1 MMRFLGI
8 LWPKTVRGAVGR
20 VALLALVAF
29 GVDAFWLEPASL
41 HVVEH
46 AIVLKRADAGDIGT
60 LRIAVIGDLH
70 AGSQYIDLEKVRRVV
85 TLTNAAKPD
94 LILLAG
100 DYIHATYWSTG
111 IPIEDTAAILKDLH
125 APLGVHAVIGN
136 HDQWQDKAHVA
147 AALRAVGISVLENQS
162 AAIRDGGRT
171 LSLVGIGD
179 FYTDA
184 ADPERALAQVP
195 KGRAALC
202 FTHSPDVF
210 PILPR
215 TCLLTVAAHTHGGQV
230 ALPLIGRLIVPS
242 HYGQRYAAGLVHE
255 NDKYLFTSTGIGTS
269 IIPVRFGVP
278 PEISILTVSPQP

>member
-1 MMRFLGI
+1 MRFLGI

-20 VALLALVAF
+20 VILLALIAL
-29 GVDAFWLEPASL
+29 GIDAFWLEPSSL
-41 HVVEH
+41 RVVEH
-46 AIVLKRADAGDIGT
+46 AIVLQRADAGDIGK

-70 AGSQYIDLEKVRRVV
+70 TGSLYIDLEKVRRVV
-85 TLTNAAKPD
+85 ALTNAAKPD

-100 DYIHATYWSTG
+100 DYVHATYWSTG
-111 IPIEDTAAILKDLH
+111 IPIEETAAILRDLH
-125 APLGVHAVIGN
+125 APLGVYAVIGN
-136 HDQWQDKAHVA
+136 HDQWQNKAHVA
-147 AALRAVGISVLENQS
+147 AALRAVRIAVLENQS
-162 AAIRDGGRT
+162 VAIREDRRT
-171 LSLVGIGD
+171 LYLAGIGD

-184 ADPERALAQVP
+184 DDPERALAQVP

-210 PILPR
+210 PTLPR

-242 HYGQRYAAGLVHE
+242 HYGQRYAAGLVRE
-255 NDKYLFTSTGIGTS
+255 DEKYLFTSTGIGTS

-278 PEISILTVSPQP
+278 PEISILNVSSQP